1 MAPKTRKS
9 AADMLQSV
17 QAAGTGIQ
25 ERDRQLE
32 ARSLQAKVSIV
43 PLHKIVDRVTDT
55 RELNERH
62 VEELAISISV
72 LGLLE
77 PLVLDIKN
85 RLLAGGH
92 RKAAIYQ
99 LKERKPSVYSKHF
112 PDDLIPS
119 RVLDFDADRDPDL
132 ALQVEIA
139 ENEKRRDYTPAEVKK
154 LAEQLKLAGYVDTK
168 GRPALGEKALRPAL
182 EVIIGKSQR
191 TVRRYL
197 NESDDPKKSGPTDLL
212 SVETTAL
219 ASLQASLSK
228 WTKVYGSGESE
239 IVEQIDREVVKLLN
253 KLTPALKKARKRE
266 SDRNLIMET
275 TPHSMTYAQISEE
288 EDRRQKTGEPTA
300 IDVEATT
307 IIDWDIYKNG

>member
-1 MAPKTRKS
+1 MSSKTRKS

-32 ARSLQAKVSIV
+32 ERSLQAKVSIV

-62 VEELAISISV
+62 VEDLAISISV

-92 RKAAIYQ
+92 RKAAIYY
-99 LKERKPSVYSKHF
+99 LKERMPSAYSKHF

-119 RVLDFDADRDPDL
+119 RVLDFDADRDSDL

-139 ENEKRRDYTPAEVKK
+139 ENEKRRDYTPAEVKR
-154 LAEQLKLAGYVDTK
+154 LAQQLKLAGYVDTK
-168 GRPALGEKALRPAL
+168 GRPALGQKALRPAL

-197 NESDDPKKSGPTDLL
+197 NESDDPEKSR
-212 SVETTAL
+212 SVDPLFSETTAL
-219 ASLQASLSK
+219 ASLHASLSK
-228 WTKVYGSGESE
+228 WTKVYGAGESE

-253 KLTPALKKARKRE
+253 KLEPALKKARQRE
-266 SDRNLIMET
+266 SERNLTIET

-288 EDRRQKTGEPTA
+288 EARRQKTGDPTA

-307 IIDWDIYKNG
+307 IID